1 MDIEYLLWLQKI
13 RNDLGPVVEGLFNGI
28 SLLGI
33 AAVAFGF
40 LLYLCYS
47 KKNGLFVMISF
58 TLGTVVNNTIKNI
71 VCCYRPWIRDER
83 VKPSRHALKGATGY
97 SFPSGH
103 SQTGASVYGAIGW
116 RYRTKKALKWLMII
130 LIILIPFSRNYL
142 GVHTPQDVIV
152 GTLEGLFMVFVTQKL
167 SDWYEKNER
176 SDRKIMIIGLIIDV
190 VLIVFTVLKPYPLNY
205 ENGKPVVDPII
216 MQADALKAYG
226 FFAGFLIG
234 NYLEHRYVNF
244 TTDHLNTGKRLIRL
258 LVTGI
263 PAGTGYLIGHFLKGV
278 IGVRTADFIGAF
290 LAMLC
295 VMYVGP
301 LIFTRL
307 EKKQ

>member
-13 RNDLGPVVEGLFNGI
+13 RNSLGPALEAVFNGI

-47 KKNGLFVMISF
+47 KKDGLFVMISF

-71 VCCYRPWIRDER
+71 VCCYRPWIRDAR
-83 VKPSRHALKGATGY
+83 IRPSEYALKGATGY

-116 RYRTKKALKWLMII
+116 RYRSKKALKWLMII
-130 LIILIPFSRNYL
+130 LIVLIPFSRNYL

-152 GTLEGLFMVFVTQKL
+152 GTLEGLFMVFLTQKFFN
-167 SDWYEKNER
+167 WYEKKEHN
-176 SDRKIMIIGLIIDV
+176 DRKILIIGLIADAI
-190 VLIVFTVLKPYPLNY
+190 LILLTVLKSYPMNY
-205 ENGKPVVDPII
+205 ENGKLVVDPII

-226 FFAGFLIG
+226 FFAGFLTG
-234 NYLEHRYVNF
+234 NYLERRYVNF
-244 TTDHLNTGKRLIRL
+244 TTDHLNTKKRIIRL

-263 PAGTGYLIGHFLKGV
+263 PAGAGYLIGHFLKGM

-290 LAMLC
+290 LAMIC

-301 LIFTRL
+301 YLFTKI
-307 EKKQ
+307 EKK